1 MKYFVFADVHGFYS
15 ILKNELDNA
24 GFDVNNEDHMLI
36 SIGDNFD
43 RGPENYEMFLFLKEM
58 KEKNKIILIK
68 GNHEDL
74 FMDMLRKGYPQS
86 HDYTNRTY
94 DTLLQ
99 FYRKYFNIT
108 DEEAE
113 PSNWIEIYYK
123 LKEDGF
129 FDLIY
134 DMKDYHETNKY
145 VFTHGFIPVSGIYN
159 PFYNENCKYKI
170 NWRDSS
176 SQEFKESR
184 WYNGIEMS
192 MKYNINEQNKKIVVG
207 HFHSSYGNVRKA
219 LGKGLPKAKYKEYEF
234 SEFEYFKPYEDDNII
249 AIDSCVAFT
258 KRINVIILED

>member
-108 DEEAE
+108 DEE
-113 PSNWIEIYYK
+113 IVMLCDI
-123 LKEDGF
+123 
-129 FDLIY
+129 
-134 DMKDYHETNKY
+134 
-145 VFTHGFIPVSGIYN
+145 
-159 PFYNENCKYKI
+159 CKIFNVELVLQPKMI
-170 NWRDSS
+170 
-176 SQEFKESR
+176 
-184 WYNGIEMS
+184 
-192 MKYNINEQNKKIVVG
+192 
-207 HFHSSYGNVRKA
+207 GNV
-219 LGKGLPKAKYKEYEF
+219 PDVS
-234 SEFEYFKPYEDDNII
+234 SEFMLVILNKCLQIYHKARLIPQVHKF
-249 AIDSCVAFT
+249 
-258 KRINVIILED
+258 INVE